1 MQPSRRRLLGAAALA
16 TTLLAGCGF
25 QLRRPP
31 ELAWKRVFLS
41 GFAEDST
48 LADELRRQLRAS
60 PGVTVAE
67 TPAEADLI
75 VESLQDASEQV
86 VAATTANSQI
96 SEMTLRAR
104 LRFRVRTPAG
114 RDLIAPTELVQ
125 SRDMSYSESSAL
137 AKQHEAAL
145 LFRSMHA
152 DLAMQVLRRLAALGP
167 A

>member
-16 TTLLAGCGF
+16 AMLAGCGF